1 MDHAKGAAALAGA
14 GRARQ
19 GLVVLAVAA
28 ARRVA
33 AVGGEAA
40 KLAAGAL
47 AHGRVQGEKVA
58 AVRRAARACPRA
70 KLVAFKAALLLG
82 ALVAGQL
89 LEWDEDV
96 LARRLAGGRAAVD
109 RDAAARAWRYPPL
122 LLLCIRGSG
131 ENGVRAS
138 YSNTRNHQ
146 QSIRAR
152 CGQAPTFRPTYNMRC
167 KIRLPCIT
175 KWLVIQ
181 PGRVAARTP
190 YTR

>member
-109 RDAAARAWRYPPL
+109 LRTVTLPFCSCVYVGLAKTASAPPIQILETISSQYVHDA
-122 LLLCIRGSG
+122 G
-131 ENGVRAS
+131 
-138 YSNTRNHQ
+138 
-146 QSIRAR
+146 
-152 CGQAPTFRPTYNMRC
+152 
-167 KIRLPCIT
+167 RLPPSDPRI
-175 KWLVIQ
+175 I
-181 PGRVAARTP
+181 
-190 YTR
+190 